1 MRIPRR
7 KGGAAPL
14 AVGAPSRKTQFAA
27 GFALAA
33 LLGVSVLYDSA
44 HIAATAKVNQY
55 SVVGLVCSLDRSRA
69 PTNHCLFGFQ
79 SEQEEVR
86 APPAQKEAESAAT
99 TGPTDLA
106 VPPPPCQ
113 KEQQEAEDPAPT
125 AGSSQQDA
133 PHHPEQVVEHQQR
146 HDEPCD
152 LYRGR
157 WVHDEARA
165 PLYKEHECGFLTEQV
180 TCMRN
185 GRRDDA
191 YQKWRW
197 QPDGCDLP
205 RCALASRALLPS
217 FLAALSPP
225 SLSFFCPG
233 AGGRVG
239 RSSFSRAVASGSVQ
253 VGRRCYRS
261 SCSGLWR
268 HCYSNS
274 TRLTVKTPLLTSYYA
289 LRV

>member
-1 MRIPRR
+1 
-7 KGGAAPL
+7 
-14 AVGAPSRKTQFAA
+14 VQ
-27 GFALAA
+27 
-33 LLGVSVLYDSA
+33 D
-44 HIAATAKVNQY
+44 
-55 SVVGLVCSLDRSRA
+55 
-69 PTNHCLFGFQ
+69 
-79 SEQEEVR
+79 E
-86 APPAQKEAESAAT
+86 AQEAEPAAAT
-99 TGPTDLA
+99 TTEPTDRA
-106 VPPPPCQ
+106 DPPPPHQ
-113 KEQQEAEDPAPT
+113 QQEQAEDRHQGSGATPGAT

-133 PHHPEQVVEHQQR
+133 PHLEQVVENGGGERPRQKQKEQDR
-146 HDEPCD
+146 PAASCD

-157 WVHDEARA
+157 WVYDVARA

-268 HCYSNS
+268 HCYS
-274 TRLTVKTPLLTSYYA
+274 TV
-289 LRV
+289 RG